1 MIKCPNCNTEFE
13 ETNGKCPNCGQQL
26 VAEPDKENAE
36 SPVVAEIITP
46 SEAPK
51 EAETIEPENLSLFS
65 ISGRIGRKAFNMRWI
80 PLAFLNFSLS
90 CLALFSQNTASLISL
105 YMIIVPLTIYAL
117 TFIVRRLRDIGLSKW
132 KIIGVVLITL
142 LPQNNI
148 VVALLNLIVYG
159 YLIFK
164 KGKYE
169 TIS

>member
-13 ETNGKCPNCGQQL
+13 EKNDKCPNCGQQL
-26 VAEPDKENAE
+26 VAEPDKENTENPVIAE
-36 SPVVAEIITP
+36 VVTP
-46 SEAPK
+46 SEQPK
-51 EAETIEPENLSLFS
+51 EAETIEPENLSFFS

-80 PLAFLNFSLS
+80 PLAFLNFALS
-90 CLALFSQNTASLISL
+90 CLTLFSPNTASKISL

-117 TFIVRRLRDIGLSKW
+117 TFVVRRLRDIGLSKW

-142 LPQNNI
+142 IPQNNI
-148 VVALLNLIVYG
+148 IIALLNLIIYG

-169 TIS
+169 PIS

>member
-1 MIKCPNCNTEFE
+1 MRKCPSCNTEFD
-13 ETNGKCPNCGQQL
+13 ETNDKCPNCGYQL
-26 VAEPDKENAE
+26 VTEPDKESTE

-46 SEAPK
+46 LEPPK
-51 EAETIEPENLSLFS
+51 EAETIEPENLSLLS

-105 YMIIVPLTIYAL
+105 YLIIVPLTIYAL
-117 TFIVRRLRDIGLSKW
+117 TFVVRRLRDIGLSKW
-132 KIIGVVLITL
+132 KIIAVVLITL
-142 LPQNNI
+142 LPQNNLFI
-148 VVALLNLIVYG
+148 AVLNLLIYG

-169 TIS
+169 TNS